1 MITTAACSLREVKSV
16 SILDFSG
23 TITLGDG
30 TELVRHSIRDLI
42 AKGRTNILLNL
53 AQVDFLDSSGIATLV
68 NSYTY
73 AREHGAR
80 VKLLH
85 LKANIHDLLQ
95 ITKLNT
101 LFDIFDDEAA
111 AVASF
116 QEQKKPQ
123 SVSS

>member
-1 MITTAACSLREVKSV
+1 MITTSAARSLRQVNGV
-16 SILDFSG
+16 TIVDLSG

-30 TELVRHSIRDLI
+30 TEMVRNTVRDLI
-42 AKGRTNILLNL
+42 GKNQPNILLNL
-53 AQVDFLDSSGIATLV
+53 GKVDYLDSSGIAMLV

-73 AREHGAR
+73 AREHGAHL
-80 VKLLH
+80 KLLH

-101 LFDIFDDEAA
+101 LFDIFDDEAT

-116 QEQKKPQ
+116 AKKT
-123 SVSS
+123 